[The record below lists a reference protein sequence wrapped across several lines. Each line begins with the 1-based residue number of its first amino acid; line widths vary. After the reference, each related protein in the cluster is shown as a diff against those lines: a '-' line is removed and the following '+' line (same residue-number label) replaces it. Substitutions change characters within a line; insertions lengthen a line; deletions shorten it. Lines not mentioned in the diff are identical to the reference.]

1 MNTKLD
7 LRGLLRRLDVVVYW
21 LIASVLSGILLF
33 ELPRALAAKQATSSA
48 AIGGSTKSGLEQT
61 LSGVGIGAA
70 YSIALWIL
78 IPLIAFI
85 FVNVRASRI
94 FWKRIDAAR
103 GNNRVPVV
111 RAKPR
116 VIAAGKR

>member
-1 MNTKLD
+1 MNARLD
-7 LRGLLRRLDVVVYW
+7 LRALLRRLDVVVYW

-33 ELPRALAAKQATSSA
+33 ELPMAFAAERVTSSA
-48 AIGGSTKSGLEQT
+48 AIGGSTKSGIEQT
-61 LSGVGIGAA
+61 LAGVGIGAT
-70 YSIALWIL
+70 YSIVLWIL

-94 FWKRIDAAR
+94 FRERINEAR
-103 GNNRVPVV
+103 GKNRVPVV

-116 VIAAGKR
+116 AITAEKR